1 VPPLFQ
7 IALAGLVDH
16 VAMRDPDVRGP
27 LTGYK
32 CLAYDNHVFVHQH
45 SCMRLVL
52 RFSALVISFPRDFW
66 SPLLLVAV
74 LLLFG
79 SFFVCER
86 FFLDLFYTY
95 DIAYIN
101 IHRLKLLSAQASV
114 LVFIH
119 STYVLTYGCAC

>member
-1 VPPLFQ
+1 MPPFFQ

-16 VAMRDPDVRGP
+16 VATRDPDVRGP

-52 RFSALVISFPRDFW
+52 HFIALVISFPRDLL
-66 SPLLLVAV
+66 SPLPLFAV

-79 SFFVCER
+79 SFFC
-86 FFLDLFYTY
+86 L
-95 DIAYIN
+95 
-101 IHRLKLLSAQASV
+101 
-114 LVFIH
+114 
-119 STYVLTYGCAC
+119 